1 MNVEDDMGAAMQRL
15 ADHNKKLKE
24 WMPEASARATDKSED
39 DIFHELTSGLKR
51 VSIGDAAAVEYLGK
65 NGRSR
70 YADVLQTIMDSENVS
85 RATAARRLKS
95 LVDKGE
101 VVKHD
106 DGTYTAANG

>member
-1 MNVEDDMGAAMQRL
+1 MNAENDMGAAMQRL

-24 WMPEASARATDKSED
+24 WTPEAPARAADKSED
-39 DIFHELTSGLKR
+39 DIFRELTSGLKR
-51 VSIGDAAAVEYLGK
+51 VSIGDAAAVEYLEK
-65 NGRSR
+65 RGRRR
-70 YADVLQTIMDSENVS
+70 YADVLQTIMDSESVS

-106 DGTYTAANG
+106 DGTYSASHP